1 MQLVVNIY
9 AEMMYDVTVDTLQK
23 VRVNQTFMV
32 ISSRNI
38 LCYIQSGGN
47 CMYDFWLSVHLY
59 AYYVILGFM

>member
-9 AEMMYDVTVDTLQK
+9 AEMMYDVTVDNLQK

-38 LCYIQSGGN
+38 LSYTHSGGN
-47 CMYDFWLSVHLY
+47 CMYDFRLSVRLY
-59 AYYVILGFM
+59 AYYMILGFM